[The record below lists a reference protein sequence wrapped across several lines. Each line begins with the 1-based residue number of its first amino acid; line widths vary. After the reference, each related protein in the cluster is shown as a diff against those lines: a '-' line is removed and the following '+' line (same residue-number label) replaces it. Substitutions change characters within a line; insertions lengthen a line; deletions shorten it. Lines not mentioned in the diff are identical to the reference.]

1 MAEFKTLKGST
12 TEERM
17 LSADSQI
24 EALTRKLEALQQAQ
38 AGGTADATPRR
49 RDARLEALEGA
60 VAALLKHLGVE
71 AQTNTTAVDLVP
83 AGEG

>member
-24 EALTRKLEALQQAQ
+24 ETLTRKLEALQQAQ
-38 AGGTADATPRR
+38 AGGTDATPRR

-60 VAALLKHLGVE
+60 VAALMKHLGVE